1 MFSKRRRTVIAEGL
15 RIKGTVSA
23 EGLVEVHGHV
33 EGDVSCKFLSVSPK
47 GVVSGGIEAERVA
60 VNGRVEGPIRGTEV
74 VLKSRAHVV
83 GDIQH
88 QHLSIER
95 GAYFQ
100 GRSVRSTETNTRK
113 APEKLTARLRKEA
126 ELKAIR
132 EPEVAAYLGTTEDK
146 RSKRSLDI
154 SRT

>member
-1 MFSKRRRTVIAEGL
+1 MFSKRSRTMIAQGL
-15 RIKGTVSA
+15 KITGSVSA
-23 EGLVEVHGHV
+23 EGLIEVNGQIDGNV
-33 EGDVSCKFLSVSPK
+33 RCTFLLVSPK
-47 GVVSGGIEAERVA
+47 AVINGGIEAERVA
-60 VNGRVEGPIRGTEV
+60 VNGRVEGPIRGTDV
-74 VLKSRAHVV
+74 VLKAGAHVV

-100 GRSVRSTETNTRK
+100 GRSVRTPETNARK

-132 EPEVAAYLGTTEDK
+132 EPEIA
-146 RSKRSLDI
+146 SSP
-154 SRT
+154 